1 MQHKNNRLKVI
12 TRLSEAATAQ
22 LNHLKLLSKVDN
34 ATLFN
39 AAIGCLYQVT
49 LAEIQREQQRLST
62 SVSSDTTSEASTNE
76 EGNAGEH
83 PVQPQASESGVEAE

>member
-49 LAEIQREQQRLST
+49 LAEIQREQQR
-62 SVSSDTTSEASTNE
+62 VADEAAATDE
-76 EGNAGEH
+76 EGTTGGDT
-83 PVQPQASESGVEAE
+83 VQPAASEPGVEAE